1 MDQGLISME
10 IGHPSVVRAPL
21 SKFDAI
27 YMFARFHLLRLHK
40 TELALHPDK
49 VLPVHRVRVI
59 SIRCNVRVA
68 T

>member
-1 MDQGLISME
+1 ME

-40 TELALHPDK
+40 TETRTSPGQGEYYQFTVSVSFRFA
-49 VLPVHRVRVI
+49 
-59 SIRCNVRVA
+59 A

>member
-1 MDQGLISME
+1 ME

-40 TELALHPDK
+40 TELALHPGKESITSSPCPCHFDS
-49 VLPVHRVRVI
+49 LQRESCDVRD
-59 SIRCNVRVA
+59 
-68 T
+68 